1 MIMNNNYL
9 NEIVIEIMHAIAY
22 IGEQLNSS
30 TTDYDKLCSILLLR
44 LRITSYELAKFIHP
58 ETVFIS
64 VN

>member
-1 MIMNNNYL
+1 MNNNYL

-30 TTDYDKLCSILLLR
+30 TTDMINCVPLLLR
-44 LRITSYELAKFIHP
+44 LRITFYELAKFIHP